1 MGKVNFIKSIIQC
14 GIVSEQDALNA
25 LSEQI
30 SNISLDDYYNLVS
43 ECKKNKIDAASIF
56 KSIYMSVSE
65 TIQYQMW
72 KDGYVNSCPA
82 DKLINDIVSERHE
95 TVKLIS
101 VDYGEELP
109 HCEAYFD
116 NIQEIILNHISNAK
130 HSLKIAMA
138 WFTNPL
144 IFNRLLRACNRGVE
158 VTLLINNDL
167 INNRANGLPFNKLI
181 QAGANLYIA
190 EPPKLIHNKFCIIDD
205 QIVIDGSYNWTILA
219 EKNNDENIVVI
230 ENGNVIGSFIDAFK
244 QLIRKNEHV
253 ESMPA
258 RVPERPEYDCCSYTY
273 YNSEE
278 WLEQISEIGSK
289 KKRNELYKEIF
300 KVLPEEI
307 AKEKLPSE
315 VFDVIKAE
323 VEEERSHDDNL
334 FNHSLDRKTEELE
347 KELSEAKKKMD
358 SISQRVETITIQK
371 TSSIDRY
378 KSKVAAIKAKNVS
391 QQQKDVQLNELR
403 RVHRTELN
411 RLNKSLAKHSSQL
424 ESLNEESEMIVAQK
438 EFVNSIQDAIMEG
451 SKGLCRINLK
461 WNTADDLDLHLVLP
475 GGTMDSDKD
484 IYYSHMSAEYNG
496 GVCTLDHDAIPE
508 KAGENPQENIFWKH
522 KLPDGQYRIL
532 VKLYNKK
539 SDLYTI
545 PFSITALAGKYV
557 KTEVFQFQN
566 AIKGNVIEIAKLT
579 FKNGRVV
586 TPIQFNG

>member
-30 SNISLDDYYNLVS
+30 SNISLNDYYNLVS

-190 EPPKLIHNKFCIIDD
+190 EPPKLIHNKFFIIDD
-205 QIVIDGSYNWTILA
+205 KIVIDGS
-219 EKNNDENIVVI
+219 
-230 ENGNVIGSFIDAFK
+230 
-244 QLIRKNEHV
+244 
-253 ESMPA
+253 
-258 RVPERPEYDCCSYTY
+258 
-273 YNSEE
+273 
-278 WLEQISEIGSK
+278 
-289 KKRNELYKEIF
+289 
-300 KVLPEEI
+300 
-307 AKEKLPSE
+307 
-315 VFDVIKAE
+315 
-323 VEEERSHDDNL
+323 
-334 FNHSLDRKTEELE
+334 
-347 KELSEAKKKMD
+347 
-358 SISQRVETITIQK
+358 
-371 TSSIDRY
+371 
-378 KSKVAAIKAKNVS
+378 
-391 QQQKDVQLNELR
+391 
-403 RVHRTELN
+403 
-411 RLNKSLAKHSSQL
+411 
-424 ESLNEESEMIVAQK
+424 
-438 EFVNSIQDAIMEG
+438 
-451 SKGLCRINLK
+451 
-461 WNTADDLDLHLVLP
+461 
-475 GGTMDSDKD
+475 
-484 IYYSHMSAEYNG
+484 
-496 GVCTLDHDAIPE
+496 
-508 KAGENPQENIFWKH
+508 
-522 KLPDGQYRIL
+522 
-532 VKLYNKK
+532 
-539 SDLYTI
+539 
-545 PFSITALAGKYV
+545 
-557 KTEVFQFQN
+557 
-566 AIKGNVIEIAKLT
+566 
-579 FKNGRVV
+579 
-586 TPIQFNG
+586 

>member
-30 SNISLDDYYNLVS
+30 SNISLNDYYNLVS

-378 KSKVAAIKAKNVS
+378 KSKVAAIKAKKVS

-438 EFVNSIQDAIMEG
+438 EFVNSIQEA
-451 SKGLCRINLK
+451 N
-461 WNTADDLDLHLVLP
+461 
-475 GGTMDSDKD
+475 
-484 IYYSHMSAEYNG
+484 
-496 GVCTLDHDAIPE
+496 
-508 KAGENPQENIFWKH
+508 
-522 KLPDGQYRIL
+522 
-532 VKLYNKK
+532 
-539 SDLYTI
+539 
-545 PFSITALAGKYV
+545 
-557 KTEVFQFQN
+557 
-566 AIKGNVIEIAKLT
+566 
-579 FKNGRVV
+579 
-586 TPIQFNG
+586 